1 MDANKVGKL
10 LLLLSIITFCCTSCV
25 SNFQIQT
32 YTFNVVGTGGGIT
45 HSVPIQLNIK
55 SLK

>member
-1 MDANKVGKL
+1 MDANKIGKL

-32 YTFNVVGTGGGIT
+32 YTFNVVATGGWIT
-45 HSVPIQLNIK
+45 HSIPIQLNIET
-55 SLK
+55 LK